1 MLPYLTFWCLSNF
14 SFFHFA
20 GKQALKYKAGR
31 VRVNKAYS
39 INIDNNL
46 NKKWECLHHCWVR
59 WIGISMKKAMFDK
72 KQSVLEG
79 EAMDD
84 GRWMHIRLWWHQYAC
99 GRLLQGLVYA
109 YVSLDKMAV
118 ARNLM
123 CRTSL
128 FCTWTLTD
136 TERWSTKK
144 GGEREREKEAAD
156 EDANLFPQALLF
168 VSCALIVGFV
178 QPLAEFLLLR
188 GAPTKEHVIYKGI
201 FKQGQEH
208 KHKTAH
214 EVDVDGFH
222 VWNLWESLP
231 KVGVNSGHGKHR
243 CHTWVQQHTHTHT
256 EKKHRDRQ
264 ILHMYTLLLQ
274 AVLVYRYLLRGDRS
288 GERSA
293 QFTFI

>member
-14 SFFHFA
+14 YFFHFA

-144 GGEREREKEAAD
+144 GGERERERKRRQMKMQTCSLRRFSSYLVRSLLA
-156 EDANLFPQALLF
+156 LFSLSLSF
-168 VSCALIVGFV
+168 FCCAG
-178 QPLAEFLLLR
+178 PR
-188 GAPTKEHVIYKGI
+188 
-201 FKQGQEH
+201 
-208 KHKTAH
+208 
-214 EVDVDGFH
+214 
-222 VWNLWESLP
+222 P
-231 KVGVNSGHGKHR
+231 KN
-243 CHTWVQQHTHTHT
+243 T
-256 EKKHRDRQ
+256 
-264 ILHMYTLLLQ
+264 
-274 AVLVYRYLLRGDRS
+274 
-288 GERSA
+288 
-293 QFTFI
+293 

>member
-1 MLPYLTFWCLSNF
+1 MLPYLAFWCLSNF

-20 GKQALKYKAGR
+20 GKRALKYKAGR
-31 VRVNKAYS
+31 ERVNKAYS

-59 WIGISMKKAMFDK
+59 WIGISMKKAMFNK

-144 GGEREREKEAAD
+144 GGERERERGGRWRCKPVPSGASLRILCAHCWLCSASRWVSSVARGPD
-156 EDANLFPQALLF
+156 QRTRNLQRHIQAGPGTQTQNSPWGRRRWL
-168 VSCALIVGFV
+168 S
-178 QPLAEFLLLR
+178 
-188 GAPTKEHVIYKGI
+188 HM
-201 FKQGQEH
+201 
-208 KHKTAH
+208 
-214 EVDVDGFH
+214 
-222 VWNLWESLP
+222 ESL
-231 KVGVNSGHGKHR
+231 
-243 CHTWVQQHTHTHT
+243 
-256 EKKHRDRQ
+256 
-264 ILHMYTLLLQ
+264 
-274 AVLVYRYLLRGDRS
+274 
-288 GERSA
+288 GESP
-293 QFTFI
+293 